1 MADNVKFIFKTLLKV
16 PIIILIS
23 YTIFNIF
30 AFSFSYF
37 RLLGFSYVAM
47 QTAVENNYIPAEE
60 MATLTNYLNSL
71 ETEMLT
77 DLSIFCDTDI
87 STSNTA
93 DNNKTQ
99 YGTPITIQVRAHYNF
114 IWPLM
119 PSEQKSNGVVADGLH
134 GNNAGS
140 DLSNAQL
147 DQLREQYEQN
157 SGSYDSSRDTFQQN
171 DNANIVI
178 SYTIP
183 GLKYYPDLS

>member
-1 MADNVKFIFKTLLKV
+1 MEDNVKFIFKTLIKV
-16 PIIILIS
+16 PVIILIS
-23 YTIFNIF
+23 YAIFNIF

-47 QTAVENNYIPAEE
+47 QTAVENNYIPEEE
-60 MATLTNYLNSL
+60 MNTLTNYLNSL
-71 ETEMLT
+71 ETDVLT

-134 GNNAGS
+134 GSGAGT
-140 DLSNAQL
+140 DLTDAQL
-147 DQLREQYEQN
+147 DALREEYEQN
-157 SGSYDSSRDTFQQN
+157 KGSYDASKDTFQQN